1 MQFASYFYTDF
12 AQEKLSI
19 TWWLKEFQTFSVT
32 GHRSHHAANMH
43 AAHILDMF
51 YQSTCSK
58 SNATTRVISSNDI
71 VYY

>member
-12 AQEKLSI
+12 AQEKLSV

-51 YQSTCSK
+51 YQWV
-58 SNATTRVISSNDI
+58 N
-71 VYY
+71 